1 MLQPWRSGRQQS
13 VRPRHSPVCM
23 CCLGC
28 WMPVSSGIC
37 LQRMPDAKCVARK
50 VCISAPH
57 LRNGWTLS
65 PLHALLRQRA
75 PVVITLSLAVF
86 WVLTIRIYTLRSI
99 DLTEAFDPDFNK
111 PFWWNWY
118 GELQNITVLLSPGYS
133 GYLDTNVYKSFC
145 GSFCATV
152 HFSVSFMSWNGLW
165 VSKPCQLIPS
175 LTEGT
180 SKKRLGRLMHP
191 VTE

>member
-1 MLQPWRSGRQQS
+1 MLCCKLLGLSAGCFSHGEVEDSNPRGPDILPYACAAWDAGCLYQVGYVCRECQMQS
-13 VRPRHSPVCM
+13 VSQERYATPR
-23 CCLGC
+23 
-28 WMPVSSGIC
+28 
-37 LQRMPDAKCVARK
+37 
-50 VCISAPH
+50 

-118 GELQNITVLLSPGYS
+118 GELQNIIVLLSPGYS
-133 GYLDTNVYKSFC
+133 GYLDTGCLQILLWELLCHCPFLSFIYELEW
-145 GSFCATV
+145 
-152 HFSVSFMSWNGLW
+152 SVG
-165 VSKPCQLIPS
+165 I
-175 LTEGT
+175 
-180 SKKRLGRLMHP
+180 
-191 VTE
+191 